1 MTVVGNIHFIVRMYK
16 KYHAK
21 YCVNVLLGW
30 GYSRRWKRN
39 SGRTGKRHMNV
50 YDDVVL
56 FPTYFNF

>member
-39 SGRTGKRHMNV
+39 SGRTGKRHM
-50 YDDVVL
+50 
-56 FPTYFNF
+56 